1 MAGMLSQLLGSHRLV
16 ALDIGSHSIKALE
29 AQDRGDA
36 VEITA
41 LGTAPTPAGALDNGV
56 VIDHTSVM
64 EAVRELLASLGI
76 GPGPAA
82 TAVTDP
88 SLVAT
93 RIQMPRTLQ
102 RNLHRTIRF
111 EARKH
116 VPFDVEESLIEC
128 QVLDPEEQSEQ
139 MTVLLV
145 AVRRPVVQ
153 SRLGIMEAVGLD
165 PVFVDV
171 EQFASLRA
179 FVYASRDPRV
189 FRETLALIRIGHTF
203 TEMAMVRNGAFVFP
217 RIVPIAGGH
226 MDRAISAS
234 LSVDM
239 EEARRIKEQRAVAVR
254 RDQLSS
260 LSEDRRPISQVVAPA
275 LEEITRDIQRSFI
288 FLATQLQLDPS
299 RTPVDRALLSGGV
312 ANMENVAAYLSGQL
326 NVPVDVVNVFTETNV
341 TVPGYDVNTL
351 AALAPSAS
359 VLVGLALREAIS
371 SGRYQFSGAPDHDVA
386 GVAAPAA

>member
-1 MAGMLSQLLGSHRLV
+1 MLSQLLGSHRLV
-16 ALDIGSHSIKALE
+16 TLDIGSHSIKALE
-29 AQDRGDA
+29 AQDRGDT

-41 LGTAPTPAGALDNGV
+41 LGTAATPPGALDNGII
-56 VIDHTSVM
+56 IDHTGVT
-64 EAVRELLASLGI
+64 EAVRQLLASLGI

-93 RIQMPRTLQ
+93 RIQMPRSLQ

-116 VPFDVEESLIEC
+116 VPFDVDESLIEC
-128 QVLDPEEQSEQ
+128 QVLDPGESGEQ

-153 SRLGIMEAVGLD
+153 SRVAVMEATGLD
-165 PVFVDV
+165 PVYVDI

-179 FVYASRDPRV
+179 LVYASRDPRV

-260 LSEDRRPISQVVAPA
+260 LPEDRRPISQVVAPA

-299 RTPVDRALLSGGV
+299 RTPVHRAFLSGGV
-312 ANMENVAAYLSGQL
+312 ANMENIAAYLSGQL
-326 NVPVDVVNVFTETNV
+326 NVPVEVINVFNETNV
-341 TVPGYDVNTL
+341 TVPGYDANTL
-351 AALAPSAS
+351 TALAPSVSA
-359 VLVGLALREAIS
+359 LVGLALRDVVV
-371 SGRYQFSGAPDHDVA
+371 SGRYRFSGVPERDVV
-386 GVAAPAA
+386 GVAAA